1 LRNTLRLA
9 DHTDAGMWGALL
21 LLIPIC
27 DRKLQEWD
35 MMLRNSAAMLVILAA
50 TGMWGQSTPARVAP
64 RRPPVAASSNAEGV
78 AAANRAKATANQSLQ
93 DMGATLTKM
102 QALLKQMRAH
112 TNSAKDPVAKANLDM
127 WTLMVDQL
135 DKQYEQM
142 RLAAR
147 QREEMEARRAALY
160 KQADEKAAEAARK
173 AQEAQKAAAA
183 NPNNNQTPAALGAA
197 QTTTTAPSTSP
208 N

>member
-1 LRNTLRLA
+1 MT
-9 DHTDAGMWGALL
+9 
-21 LLIPIC
+21 
-27 DRKLQEWD
+27 
-35 MMLRNSAAMLVILAA
+35 LRNSTAIFLVLAA
-50 TGMWGQSTPARVAP
+50 ATVWGQSPASPYAK
-64 RRPPVAASSNAEGV
+64 RRQPVAAKSNGGDL
-78 AAANRAKATANQSLQ
+78 AAANRAKAAANQNVEE
-93 DMGATLTKM
+93 MGATLTKM

-127 WTLMVDQL
+127 WTLMVEQL

-183 NPNNNQTPAALGAA
+183 NPNNNQTPAAPGAA
-197 QTTTTAPSTSP
+197 QSTPTPPPSTSP

>member
-1 LRNTLRLA
+1 
-9 DHTDAGMWGALL
+9 
-21 LLIPIC
+21 
-27 DRKLQEWD
+27 
-35 MMLRNSAAMLVILAA
+35 
-50 TGMWGQSTPARVAP
+50 
-64 RRPPVAASSNAEGV
+64 
-78 AAANRAKATANQSLQ
+78 
-93 DMGATLTKM
+93 MGATLTKM

-183 NPNNNQTPAALGAA
+183 NPNNNQTPAAPGAA

>member
-1 LRNTLRLA
+1 
-9 DHTDAGMWGALL
+9 
-21 LLIPIC
+21 
-27 DRKLQEWD
+27 
-35 MMLRNSAAMLVILAA
+35 MMLRNSAAMLVILASA
-50 TGMWGQSTPARVAP
+50 SVWGQSSAA
-64 RRPPVAASSNAEGV
+64 PVAARRQPVIATGNAEGV
-78 AAANRAKATANQSLQ
+78 AAANRAKATANQNIQ
-93 DMGATLTKM
+93 DMGATITKM
-102 QALLKQMRAH
+102 QGLLKQMRAH
-112 TNSAKDPVAKANLDM
+112 TSSAKDPVVKANIEM
-127 WTLMVDQL
+127 WSLMLDQL

-142 RLAAR
+142 RMAAR

-183 NPNNNQTPAALGAA
+183 NSKNNQTPVAPGAA

>member
-1 LRNTLRLA
+1 
-9 DHTDAGMWGALL
+9 
-21 LLIPIC
+21 
-27 DRKLQEWD
+27 
-35 MMLRNSAAMLVILAA
+35 MMLRNSAAILVILAA

-64 RRPPVAASSNAEGV
+64 RRQPVVASSNAEGV

-102 QALLKQMRAH
+102 QELLKQMRAH
-112 TNSAKDPVAKANLDM
+112 MTSAKDPVAKANLDM

-160 KQADEKAAEAARK
+160 KQADERAAEAAKK

-183 NPNNNQTPAALGAA
+183 NPNNNQTPAAPGAA
-197 QTTTTAPSTSP
+197 QTTTTAPSSTSP